1 MATIRC
7 KGCGAFYRYEKE
19 GCCPRCGAY
28 NRPPVREKV
37 DADGTVRHMTDDSFA
52 RHGGG
57 SDKVCFETKECHEE
71 QARQYR
77 APKTAS
83 AQSGEWKTAA
93 PAQTA
98 PSGGKKQAKQPSL
111 GTVILV
117 VMVVIIATSV
127 SQMLGDSDESQTDE
141 PEQETEYAEELPYS
155 QWQASDCEIQT
166 AMGQRILL
174 ENGATLAVTGVEWD
188 PQQSAY
194 IVLTE
199 RTYLDGMTE
208 ENRAA
213 ARDRVYPE
221 GLYCQREDSFF
232 VLECIAEEES
242 GYVFFTDDPLL
253 LPGHIVFYYESPEGD
268 AYRRIRITL
277 TVQDPD

>member
-37 DADGTVRHMTDDSFA
+37 DADGTVRHMSDDAFA

-57 SDKVCFETKECHEE
+57 SDKVCFETKECHERKECYEE
-71 QARQYR
+71 QGRQYR
-77 APKTAS
+77 APES
-83 AQSGEWKTAA
+83 S
-93 PAQTA
+93 PPQTA
-98 PSGGKKQAKQPSL
+98 PARREKKKKQPSL
-111 GTVILV
+111 GAIILTVV
-117 VMVVIIATSV
+117 VVITVTNVLSE
-127 SQMLGDSDESQTDE
+127 LTDSDDSDPYPQT
-141 PEQETEYAEELPYS
+141 QETEYAEELPYS

-174 ENGATLAVTGVEWD
+174 GDGATLAVTGVEWD